1 MATRMD
7 KARVVVLLALAAGS
21 SKRAAAGKAGIAYRT
36 LNRWQQEEEFAD
48 AIEVATSQG
57 RDVYESILRDAAA
70 KDWRAALAAY
80 EIIYEGGVRSG
91 SRKGG
96 SGDDLIHPEAPEAL
110 DFTDDEARERV
121 AKVLSILHD
130 ALGSREA
137 VQEVVEANV
146 RRLRLVQD

>member
-1 MATRMD
+1 MATKMD

-36 LNRWQQEEEFAD
+36 LNRWQQEDEFAD
-48 AIEVATSQG
+48 AIEVATGQG
-57 RDVYESILRDAAA
+57 RDVYESILREAAA

-80 EIIYEGGVRSG
+80 EIIYEGGVRAGRRNG
-91 SRKGG
+91 SA
-96 SGDDLIHPEAPEAL
+96 DDLIHPAAPEAL
-110 DFTDDEARERV
+110 VVTDDEARERV

-137 VQEVVEANV
+137 VQQVVEANV